1 MFRLD
6 YRHLLPNDESGLAL
20 YDALRARTF
29 DAAEYAWKC
38 IQEDRLNAAE
48 IFPAAKH
55 PLGKNIF
62 YHSHCQQKTIEAMRS
77 AQSGEAQR
85 STQFGG
91 SAKPT
96 EALLRAAG
104 FDVATSQVECCGMA
118 GSFGYKKDYYDL
130 SQSVGQDL
138 FQQIAKIEA
147 DGGPRTLVVTGTS
160 CHEQLHDG
168 LDRPVLHV
176 MELLA
181 AIAQPIGAKRA

>member
-1 MFRLD
+1 MLRLD
-6 YRHLLPNDESGLAL
+6 YRHLLPNDESGLQL
-20 YDALRARTF
+20 LDALRARTF

-38 IQEDRLNAAE
+38 IQEDGLDAAG

-55 PLGKNIF
+55 PLGKRVF

-77 AQSGEAQR
+77 
-85 STQFGG
+85 TQPGA

-118 GSFGYKKDYYDL
+118 GSFGYKKDYYEL
-130 SQSVGQDL
+130 SQSVGEDL
-138 FQQIAKIEA
+138 FQQVKQSEA
-147 DGGPRTLVVTGTS
+147 DGVPRTLVVTGTS

-181 AIAQPIGAKRA
+181 AIAQPVGAAKS